1 MTFDLIIV
9 SAGLLASLF
18 LFYRFPVLPCV
29 DQKKHPLKL
38 PDDTEDHPV
47 RITVIIPARNEEKN
61 LPLLLTDLR
70 NQTDSVFEIICVDDD
85 SDDGTAQSTAAF
97 GIKLIS
103 LREKP
108 KNWIGKSFA
117 CQTGADAAQGDIF
130 LFLDAD
136 VRLAPDSIRRLKS
149 AYRNNGHVISVQPF
163 HKMVKGYE
171 QFSLFFNLIQFAANG
186 LGLPVKNRNIGL
198 FGPVILISRKDY
210 FDAGGHASIQNNI
223 IDDVALGEKLKDR
236 KIAFELFLGD
246 RDISFRMY
254 GGGIKDLLDGW
265 TKNQASGAM
274 KTPVIRF
281 LIVFLWVT
289 ACASAPLQVI
299 RSICLGNYIWAA
311 VFFLLFILWMLELRR
326 ISTYIGTFKRYVI
339 VLYPVYLVMFFG
351 VFFVSIFKKI
361 FHLKVIWKDREITLG
376 K

>member
-1 MTFDLIIV
+1 MTFDLIIIC
-9 SAGLLASLF
+9 AGLLVSLL
-18 LFYRFPVLPCV
+18 LFYRFPVLSSGDHKV
-29 DQKKHPLKL
+29 HPLKL
-38 PDDTEDHPV
+38 PDDPEDYPV
-47 RITVIIPARNEEKN
+47 RITVIIPARNEEIN

-85 SDDGTAQSTAAF
+85 SDDSTAQMTAPF

-117 CQTGADAAQGDIF
+117 CQTGADAARGDVF

-210 FDAGGHASIQNNI
+210 FDAGGHASIHNSI
-223 IDDVALGEKLKDR
+223 IDDVALGQKLKDK
-236 KIAFELFLGD
+236 KIAFDLFIGD

-281 LIVFLWVT
+281 LIVFLWIT
-289 ACASAPLQVI
+289 SCASAPLQII
-299 RSICLGNYIWAA
+299 RSIYLANYIWAA
-311 VFFLLFILWMLELRR
+311 VFFLFFILWMLELRR
-326 ISTYIGTFKRYVI
+326 ISTHIGTFKRYVI
-339 VLYPVYLVMFFG
+339 VLYPVYLVMFCG
-351 VFFVSIFKKI
+351 VFFVSIFKKV